1 MLLSVLFSSTA
12 GSVALYAV
20 CYGGTTELTKVHKST
35 ESTISTQF
43 VNLYGKRYASP
54 FAGYSFKGMVF
65 HQDSASGHTAKH
77 TIQCIKANIV
87 KSISPRDWM
96 PKLPDTVTMYL
107 F

>member
-1 MLLSVLFSSTA
+1 MLFSVLLPFIA
-12 GSVALYAV
+12 GSMALDDV

-35 ESTISTQF
+35 ESTMSTQF

-77 TIQCIKANIV
+77 TIQYIKANIV
-87 KSISPRDWM
+87 KNISTRDWM
-96 PKLPDTVTMYL
+96 PKLPDTVTMY
-107 F
+107 FF